1 MKNKRLFNECLDAV
15 DMFLID
21 VDPELQSGIN
31 DSTIER
37 IVSDNIKYYEDNDIE
52 MDEEVLLSDIIADIQ
67 KELEK

>member
-1 MKNKRLFNECLDAV
+1 MKNKRLFNECLNAV

-52 MDEEVLLSDIIADIQ
+52 MDEEVLLSDIIADIK